1 MASAGNRI
9 ILLRSR
15 SLALCRL
22 GDPAPGVELLPEAF
36 LGLGEALDL
45 LVGNIVDDDDPE
57 ADPEADTAA
66 FNVLSNICK
75 SFRASGPN
83 LEGSLLLLPPRN
95 EAAGEYIVLLL
106 EALGAETLGLRLFD

>member
-45 LVGNIVDDDDPE
+45 LVGNDDDDPE

-106 EALGAETLGLRLFD
+106 EAFETLGFRLFD